1 MFQGML
7 PVKQSVKNK
16 WEVGDIK
23 QPDLSLRLL
32 GQFFILRPMRQY
44 STSLTEGTNLLTFE
58 TRAQTMGGPL
68 RITTHRKLRYLH

>member
-23 QPDLSLRLL
+23 QPKPSSAGTIHYFTTD
-32 GQFFILRPMRQY
+32 GTVFHQ
-44 STSLTEGTNLLTFE
+44 LTEGTNLLTFE

-68 RITTHRKLRYLH
+68 RITTHRKLCYLH